1 MRFAELIF
9 ETSCID
15 ELNIFEPQ
23 SIVGDG
29 VRTKH
34 FFPNGYGVSVIRFEG
49 SCGYEDGLYEVAILK
64 GTKDNCTIT
73 YEAPPVNYV
82 AGVIGYLDEQGVEN
96 ILTRVESFPLVNLT
110 EESA

>member
-1 MRFAELIF
+1 MTFAELIF
-9 ETSCID
+9 E
-15 ELNIFEPQ
+15 PHY
-23 SIVGDG
+23 IVGDG
-29 VRTKH
+29 VQTQH
-34 FFPNGYGVSVIRFEG
+34 FFPNGYGVSVVRFNG
-49 SCGYEDGLYEVAILK
+49 SYGYEDGLYEVAILK
-64 GTKDNCTIT
+64 GTKDNWVIT